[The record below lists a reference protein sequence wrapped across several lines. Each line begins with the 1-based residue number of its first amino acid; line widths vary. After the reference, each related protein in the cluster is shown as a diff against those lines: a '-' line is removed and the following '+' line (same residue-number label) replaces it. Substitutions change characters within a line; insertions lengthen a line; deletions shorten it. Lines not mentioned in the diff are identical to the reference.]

1 MAEAPIPDPHVLS
14 TKVTR
19 KEDDVYI
26 TFHSELTEVSA
37 VFPKSTSMVK
47 FVEWCQEKFQGLP
60 VGPEAPILVEVNTYH
75 FQVREGRV
83 HGLTMDSFLE
93 ATAEYAMDPD
103 DTMEKT
109 DGDHSQAGASESQ
122 PGASESQPGASESQ
136 PGASES
142 QPAARESNASSAR
155 KKTLGW
161 YFHKRTVQRM

>member
-1 MAEAPIPDPHVLS
+1 MVS

-60 VGPEAPILVEVNTYH
+60 VEPEAPILVEVNTYH

-93 ATAEYAMDPD
+93 ATAEYAMDTD
-103 DTMEKT
+103 DTIET
-109 DGDHSQAGASESQ
+109 TAGDHSQQKYIRRNIHVHMHVSVPILS
-122 PGASESQPGASESQ
+122 
-136 PGASES
+136 
-142 QPAARESNASSAR
+142 PADMCL
-155 KKTLGW
+155 T
-161 YFHKRTVQRM
+161 